1 MASVPGLGPTLQSF
15 AHESW
20 SGARMPASHEP
31 EIAAERESPGR
42 KKRKDEGGV
51 ETSRALPAPGSEI
64 LRPAEEAHQLDPF
77 LPHKEPEV
85 AGVDGVSLSAGIGFY
100 APFQVFAAPG
110 HEVMASGRIPQEANR
125 HAQASSQ
132 KYSFQRATLLGPL
145 PHVLDDF
152 FGHVL
157 SADVIGSIGDR
168 LFDLCN
174 LLEAFFIYG
183 IETVLVRRCRIVQVV
198 HAGL

>member
-1 MASVPGLGPTLQSF
+1 MASVPGLEPTLQRF

-20 SGARMPASHEP
+20 SGGRMPASQEP
-31 EIAAERESPGR
+31 EIAAGRRSPGTN
-42 KKRKDEGGV
+42 KRKDEAGL
-51 ETSRALPAPGSEI
+51 ETSRALPAPGLEI
-64 LRPAEEAHQLDPF
+64 LRPAEEAHQLRPF

-110 HEVMASGRIPQEANR
+110 HEAMASGRIPQEANR

-132 KYSFQRATLLGPL
+132 KYSVQRAALLVAL

-157 SADVIGSIGDR
+157 SADVIRSVGDR

-174 LLEAFFIYG
+174 LLQAFFINA
-183 IETVLVRRCRIVQVV
+183 IKTVFVRRGRIVNVV
-198 HAGL
+198 HTGL

>member
-20 SGARMPASHEP
+20 SGARMPVSPEM
-31 EIAAERESPGR
+31 EIAAGR
-42 KKRKDEGGV
+42 GSLGTNRRKDEAGA
-51 ETSRALPAPGSEI
+51 ETSRAFPAPGSEI

-77 LPHKEPEV
+77 LPHKEPEI

-110 HEVMASGRIPQEANR
+110 HEAMASGRIPQEANR

-132 KYSFQRATLLGPL
+132 KYSCGYRGYKHPPFLR
-145 PHVLDDF
+145 
-152 FGHVL
+152 
-157 SADVIGSIGDR
+157 
-168 LFDLCN
+168 
-174 LLEAFFIYG
+174 
-183 IETVLVRRCRIVQVV
+183 
-198 HAGL
+198 